1 MKNNVYA
8 VILAGGAGT
17 RFWPKSRQ
25 SLPKQFLNIIGG
37 TSLFKQAIDRMKTK
51 IPSEQI
57 MIVSNKRYK
66 RLIDKD
72 IFGLNIKKENILLE
86 PSPKNT
92 APAIYW
98 AAVRTLKKDPNAIM
112 IVFPSDHYIEKKQKF
127 LKILENAVCLAQ
139 KDYLVTLGVTPT
151 RPETGYGYI
160 KGKSLK
166 EKGRKIFTVE
176 KFTEKPD
183 LMTAQQFVKSGNYY
197 WNSGMFIF
205 KVATILAAFKK
216 YLPAV
221 CDVERRWALLPAVS
235 IDYGILEKAKNVA
248 VIPTGNIGWS
258 DVGSWE
264 ALMDILPKNKQGNI
278 IKGNAVAM
286 DCENTFI
293 LSDKRLVAVV
303 GLKNMIVVDTG
314 DAVLV
319 CPKEKSQDVKE
330 VINVFSKSKGCKQY
344 F

>member
-25 SLPKQFLNIIGG
+25 SCPKQFLNIVGN
-37 TSLFKQAIDRMKTK
+37 TSLLRQTLDRVKKEVSSEKVFIVANKMYRSLIEKQIA
-51 IPSEQI
+51 
-57 MIVSNKRYK
+57 
-66 RLIDKD
+66 
-72 IFGLNIKKENILLE
+72 GLNIKKENILLE

-98 AAVRTLKKDPNAIM
+98 AAIKIYEKNPDAVMVVL
-112 IVFPSDHYIEKKQKF
+112 PSDHYIEKKERF
-127 LKILENAVCLAQ
+127 LQVLNKAVSLAQ
-139 KDYLVTLGVTPT
+139 EDYLVTLGITPT

-205 KVATILAAFKK
+205 KIATILAAFKK

-221 CDVERRWALLPAVS
+221 CDVEKRWALLPSIS

-264 ALMDILPKNKQGNI
+264 ALMDILPKDKDGNV
-278 IKGNAVAM
+278 IKGNAVTM

-293 LSDKRLVAVV
+293 SSNKRMIAAV
-303 GLKNMIVVDTG
+303 GLKDIIVVDSG
-314 DAVLV
+314 NALLV
-319 CPKEKSQDVKE
+319 CSKDKSQDVKK
-330 VINVFSKSKGCKQY
+330 VMSYLSQQKSFRKY
-344 F
+344 I